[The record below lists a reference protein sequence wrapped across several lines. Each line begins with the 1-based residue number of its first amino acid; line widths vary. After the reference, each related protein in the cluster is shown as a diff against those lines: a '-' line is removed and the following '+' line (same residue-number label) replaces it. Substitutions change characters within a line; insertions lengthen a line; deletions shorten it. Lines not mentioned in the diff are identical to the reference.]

1 MIIVDWVDDGE
12 VRETRFTDSL
22 EALDFIVSLKALDV
36 SFTAINIPETVHDA

>member
-22 EALDFIVSLKALDV
+22 EALVFIVSLIALNL
-36 SFTAINIPETVHDA
+36 SFTVINIPAAVHDA